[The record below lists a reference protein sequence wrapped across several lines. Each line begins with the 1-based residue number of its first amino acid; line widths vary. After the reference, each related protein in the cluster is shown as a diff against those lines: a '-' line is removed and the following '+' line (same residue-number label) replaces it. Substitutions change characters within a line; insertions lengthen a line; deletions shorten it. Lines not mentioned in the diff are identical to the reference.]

1 MAIRSTE
8 AKLTAG
14 LAIELIALL
23 MDGAMMPATQR
34 GEIRERRGSALSPV
48 TDVVAL
54 DEARAAAGE
63 ATALVTMLK
72 RAT

>member
-34 GEIRERRGSALSPV
+34 GEIRERRGSAPSPV
-48 TDVVAL
+48 TNVVAL
-54 DEARAAAGE
+54 DEAHAAAGE
-63 ATALVTMLK
+63 TTALVTMLK

>member
-1 MAIRSTE
+1 LAIGSPE
-8 AKLTAG
+8 SKLTVG

-54 DEARAAAGE
+54 DESAVAAGK